1 MVCRVAAYKANDGEL
16 YATEEDAARA
26 DTELAI
32 QEYLDRAGLPRDDN
46 LVELILDDPVP
57 LACALASLIGV
68 LRIRAETAVNVDQEA
83 FLRRLHE
90 GEPERGTG
98 ACIRVQQIPIT
109 RNIYRGIE

>member
-26 DTELAI
+26 DAELAI
-32 QEYLDRAGLPRDDN
+32 RAYLDRAGLPRDDG
-46 LVELILDDPVP
+46 LVELIIDDPVP

-68 LRIRAETAVNVDQEA
+68 LRIRSESAVSADQES

-90 GEPERGTG
+90 GETERPTAPGI
-98 ACIRVQQIPIT
+98 AVRSIPIRT
-109 RNIYRGIE
+109 NIYRGIE